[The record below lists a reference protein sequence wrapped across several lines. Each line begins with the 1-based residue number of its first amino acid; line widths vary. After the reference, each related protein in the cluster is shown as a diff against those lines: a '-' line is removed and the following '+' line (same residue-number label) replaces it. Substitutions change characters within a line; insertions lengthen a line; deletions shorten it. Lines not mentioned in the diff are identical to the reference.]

1 MPDAANARPF
11 FVVSA
16 PRSGSTL
23 LRLILDAHPRLAV
36 PPPGWLFD
44 LVYPYLY
51 SYGDLTRPANLLALA
66 EDMLRTPTVGK
77 WPVKPEPQ
85 ALANAA
91 REPTFA
97 GLYEALHV
105 AYAAADG
112 KRRWGEKTP
121 RNSFWIDEIRKLFP
135 DAQFIHIV
143 RDGRDQA
150 IDISDSLLWPNSVY
164 SGANLW
170 RRYVSA
176 ARDSAARLPADA
188 YLEIRYED
196 LCAAPEPTIRRLC
209 GFLREAFDPRM
220 LAPYETPAARAWSS
234 HPLHARTAQPIST
247 KFCDMYKSRLPVED
261 VAALEALIGE
271 TLKLFGY
278 PLSAA
283 RRPAP
288 ARLAAQ
294 MLESD
299 TVTNPENV
307 SYRRWHEE
315 RRAERKARGVWKD
328 ADRRSF
334 LWGMN

>member
-1 MPDAANARPF
+1 MVRSRGPF

-44 LVYPYLY
+44 MVYPYLF
-51 SYGDLTRPANLLALA
+51 SYGQLAQPSNLLALA
-66 EDMLRTPTVGK
+66 EDMLQTPTVGK
-77 WPVKPEPQ
+77 WPIRPTPGELVD
-85 ALANAA
+85 AA

-97 GLYEALHV
+97 GLYEALHL
-105 AYAAADG
+105 AYANAEG
-112 KRRWGEKTP
+112 KDRWGEKTP
-121 RNSFWIDEIRKLFP
+121 RNSFWMDEIRALFP

-150 IDISDSLLWPNSVY
+150 IDISDSLLWPYSVY

-170 RRYVSA
+170 QRYVSA
-176 ARDSAARLPADA
+176 VRESAARLTADA
-188 YLEIRYED
+188 YLEVRYED
-196 LCAAPEPTIRRLC
+196 LCAAPEAAIRRIC
-209 GFLREAFDPRM
+209 SFLREDFDPRM
-220 LAPYETPAARAWSS
+220 LAPHETRSARAWSE

-247 KFCDMYKSRLPVED
+247 KFCEIHKRRLPAAD
-261 VAALEALIGE
+261 VAVLDALIGE
-271 TLKLFGY
+271 ALKRFGY
-278 PLSAA
+278 PVAGA
-283 RRPAP
+283 PRPAP
-288 ARLAAQ
+288 ARVAAQ
-294 MLESD
+294 LLESD

-307 SYRRWHEE
+307 PYRRWHEE
-315 RRAERKARGVWKD
+315 RRKARKAAGVWND